1 MHTFNVNVKN
11 INWKHLAMNHAYGV
25 KHYVL
30 KEEAALPSIGY
41 NDSLVRIGKFNLG
54 DLVPWSKTVNW
65 NMQVRNIKDMQ
76 QIILETDSVKESIG
90 TIVADKLAYYK
101 NTL

>member
-1 MHTFNVNVKN
+1 
-11 INWKHLAMNHAYGV
+11 MNHAYGV

-54 DLVPWSKTVNW
+54 DMVPWTKRVNW
-65 NMQVRNIKDMQ
+65 NM
-76 QIILETDSVKESIG
+76 
-90 TIVADKLAYYK
+90 
-101 NTL
+101 

>member
-1 MHTFNVNVKN
+1 
-11 INWKHLAMNHAYGV
+11 MNHAYGV

-30 KEEAALPSIGY
+30 KEEAAIPSIGY
-41 NDSLVRIGKFNLG
+41 NDSLVRIGKFTLA
-54 DLVPWSKTVNW
+54 DLVPWSKTVHW

-90 TIVADKLAYYK
+90 AIVADKLAYYK